1 VTERTARITVALGF
15 LASRVAFHLA
25 GVRFDTS
32 PLPWFWQYLDP
43 PLLRSDLASSLWYL
57 HAQPPLFNAFLGV
70 GLKIG
75 GSHAALVF
83 HFAYVAIGLGIAL
96 ALHDLL
102 RCLGLGRRAAI
113 AVTLLYVASPT
124 AILYEKW
131 LMYTQIE
138 TGALVLAAWSLY
150 RLCERGG
157 WRNAALYFGGV
168 AALALTRSLFHPV
181 WVAACVA
188 IAFFATRPF
197 RREVVVGGVCALALV
212 GGLYLKND
220 RLFGVPAASSW
231 FGMNLANMVFDRWPL
246 EERQRLVEQRV
257 VSALALAAP
266 FSPLDVYPESFRSS
280 EGPNVPAL
288 RRPFKT
294 GGESNYNH
302 IAYIA
307 ISRLYQRDAITLI
320 RRDPARYAA
329 VVGSAWQKYLLAP
342 SNYAFVEPNRRR
354 ILVWNRLYDMLYG
367 VPTAWTGA
375 RPGID
380 GPLAPPSPWRLC
392 WLWIALC
399 VPSVGFAGI
408 TVGRALL
415 RARRPGAAAEC
426 DPKAARIAT
435 IAFCLLT
442 VAFVSVAANAVELG
456 ENNRFRV
463 PIEPLLI
470 LLVAFAVAE
479 LAARRGNGVPPAS

>member
-1 VTERTARITVALGF
+1 VTKRTARITVAIGF
-15 LASRVAFHLA
+15 LVSRVAFHLS

-57 HAQPPLFNAFLGV
+57 HAQPPLFNAFLGL
-70 GLKIG
+70 GLKVG
-75 GSHAALVF
+75 GSHAALLF
-83 HFAYVAIGLGIAL
+83 HFSYVAIGLGIAL
-96 ALHDLL
+96 TLHDLL
-102 RCLGLGRRAAI
+102 GRVGLGRRMAI

-124 AILYEKW
+124 SMLYEKW

-138 TGALVLAAWSLY
+138 TGALMLAAWSLA

-157 WRNAALYFGGV
+157 WRQAAPYFGAV

-188 IAFFATRPF
+188 IAFVAMRPL
-197 RREVVVGGVCALALV
+197 RRPVVVGGVCALAVV
-212 GGLYLKND
+212 GGLYAKND
-220 RLFGVPAASSW
+220 WLFGIPAASSW
-231 FGMNLANMVFDRWPL
+231 FGMNLANMVLDRWPL
-246 EERQRLVEQRV
+246 DERELLVEQGV
-257 VSALALAAP
+257 VSPLLLQAP
-266 FSPLDVYPESFRSS
+266 FSPLDAYPESFRST
-280 EGPNVPAL
+280 EGPDVPAL
-288 RRPFKT
+288 RSPFKAS
-294 GGESNYNH
+294 GEANYNH

-307 ISRLYQRDAITLI
+307 ISRLYQRDALTLI

-329 VVGSAWQKYLLAP
+329 VVASAWQKYLLAP

-354 ILVWNRLYDMLYG
+354 ILAWNRIYDALYG

-375 RPGID
+375 QPGID
-380 GPLAPPSPWRLC
+380 DPLAPPSLRRLC

-399 VPSVGFAGI
+399 VPSVGYAAI
-408 TVGRALL
+408 VVGRAVFGT
-415 RARRPGAAAEC
+415 RRPDAAAEH
-426 DPKAARIAT
+426 DAAIARRAL

-442 VAFVSVAANAVELG
+442 VAFVSLAANAVELG

-470 LLVAFAVAE
+470 LLVAFAARRLASRISRVRA
-479 LAARRGNGVPPAS
+479 AAR